1 MVTENITTH
10 LLSGERQSEMFQNPQ
25 SLVNATNEELFS
37 LEADFVHRVQL
48 AGARKRFEYFI
59 PRIKA
64 LKKLAD
70 EQNISEI
77 TSLNDLAPIL
87 FQHTVYKSYPLA
99 FIEKKKFDKLTAWLD
114 KLTTH
119 DLSTIVTNECN
130 SIDSWLEAIEKQ
142 SNIRIVHSTGTS
154 GKLSFLPRSES
165 EMDNFKQAF
174 YLFIE
179 VLTGV
184 NPHTT
189 HMPVFFP
196 SFADGRQ
203 LAQRVLSRFGP
214 MLAGSEGEYH
224 TAIPGYLSADF
235 MSLAGRLQAA
245 KAKGELGK
253 LQMLKALSYNKGELI
268 RLKRNRPKYM
278 AAFFDNMISNYR
290 GRQVFMLGTLTS
302 MIEAALEGEKQGL
315 SHVFAPN
322 SAIVTGGGLKGQTV
336 PDDWYERICTFY
348 GVKSIRDGYG
358 MTETTGYMP
367 SCEQNH
373 YHIYPHFIPFVF
385 DLVDGQVLPRKG
397 IQTGRFGFY
406 DLLTE
411 SYWGGFLTGDEVT
424 IHWDEQCTCGRTGP
438 WLEKSI
444 HRISEKNDGD
454 DKISCAGSQEA
465 YDSFIDYLLD
475 IEEE

>member
-1 MVTENITTH
+1 MVISINK
-10 LLSGERQSEMFQNPQ
+10 LSGERQSELIQNPQ
-25 SLVNATNEELFS
+25 SLVHATNEELFS
-37 LEADFVHRVQL
+37 LDADFVQQIQL
-48 AGARKRFEYFI
+48 AGVQKRFSYFYS
-59 PRIKA
+59 RIGA

-77 TSLNDLAPIL
+77 NSLNDLAPIL

-99 FIEKKKFDKLTAWLD
+99 FIEKKKFDKLTIWLD

-119 DLSTIVTNECN
+119 DLSEIETGNCN
-130 SIDSWLEAIEKQ
+130 SIDSWLETLEKQ
-142 SNIRIVHSTGTS
+142 SELIITHSTGTT

-165 EMDNFKQAF
+165 EMENFKNAF
-174 YLFIE
+174 YLFVE

-189 HMPVFFP
+189 QIPVFFP
-196 SFADGRQ
+196 SFSDGRQ

-214 MLAGSEGEYH
+214 MLAGSEEEYH

-235 MSLAGRLQAA
+235 MSLAGRLQSA

-278 AAFFDNMISNYR
+278 AAFFEKMVKEYR
-290 GRQVFMLGTLTS
+290 GRQVFLLGTLTS
-302 MIEAALEGEKQGL
+302 MIDAALEGEKQGL
-315 SHVFAPN
+315 SKVFASN

-336 PDDWYERICTFY
+336 PEDWYERICTFY
-348 GVKSIRDGYG
+348 GVPNIRDGYG
-358 MTETTGYMP
+358 MTESTGYMP

-385 DLVDGQVLPRKG
+385 DNDGQVLPRQG
-397 IQTGRFGFY
+397 VQTGRFGFY

-424 IHWDEQCTCGRTGP
+424 LHWDDQCSCGRTGP
-438 WLEKSI
+438 WLDKSI
-444 HRISEKNDGD
+444 QRISEKNDGD

>member
-1 MVTENITTH
+1 MVLSTSK
-10 LLSGERQSEMFQNPQ
+10 LSGERQSEMFQNPQ
-25 SLVNATNEELFS
+25 SLVHATNDELFS
-37 LEADFVHRVQL
+37 LETDFVQQIQL
-48 AGARKRFEYFI
+48 AGAQKRFDWFY

-70 EQNISEI
+70 EQNITEI
-77 TSLNDLAPIL
+77 KTLNDLAPIL
-87 FQHTVYKSYPLA
+87 FLHTVYKSYPLA
-99 FIEKKKFDKLTAWLD
+99 FIEKKKFDKLTVWLD

-119 DLSTIVTNECN
+119 DLSAMKTDNCN

-142 SNIRIVHSTGTS
+142 SDLQIVHSTGTT

-165 EMDNFKQAF
+165 EMENFKNAF

-184 NPHTT
+184 NPHKTK
-189 HMPVFFP
+189 MPVFFP

-203 LAQRVLSRFGP
+203 LAQRILSRFGP
-214 MLAGSEGEYH
+214 MLAGSKEEYH

-253 LQMLKALSYNKGELI
+253 LQMLKALSYNRGELI

-278 AAFFDNMISNYR
+278 AAFFDNMVKNYR

-302 MIEAALEGEKQGL
+302 MIDAALEGEKQGL
-315 SHVFAPN
+315 SNVFASN
-322 SAIVTGGGLKGQTV
+322 SALVTGGGLKGQVV
-336 PDDWYERICTFY
+336 PEDWYERICTFY
-348 GVKSIRDGYG
+348 GVKNIRDGYG
-358 MTETTGYMP
+358 MTESTGYMP
-367 SCEQNH
+367 SCDQNH

-385 DLVDGQVLPRKG
+385 DIGGQVLPRTG
-397 IQTGRFGFY
+397 VQTGRFGFY

-424 IHWDEQCTCGRTGP
+424 IHWDDDQCSCGRTGP
-438 WLEKSI
+438 WLEKKI
-444 HRISEKNDGD
+444 QRISEKNNGD

-475 IEEE
+475 TKEE